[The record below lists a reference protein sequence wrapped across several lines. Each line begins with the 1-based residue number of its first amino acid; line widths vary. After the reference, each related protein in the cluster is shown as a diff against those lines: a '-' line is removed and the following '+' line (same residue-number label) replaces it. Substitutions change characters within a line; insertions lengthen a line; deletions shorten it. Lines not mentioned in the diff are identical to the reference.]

1 MIKTL
6 YHIHIKTLTHDE
18 NVYLYGNI
26 KEANDVT
33 YTDFRCSSKMH
44 YKKIKSI
51 KSNNKQNRWHNYVAR
66 TNRRTMDDRNMND
79 FSSPL
84 QTTAKAAGKIC

>member
-1 MIKTL
+1 MIKIV
-6 YHIHIKTLTHDE
+6 YHFYIKTLTHDE

-51 KSNNKQNRWHNYVAR
+51 KSNIK
-66 TNRRTMDDRNMND
+66 
-79 FSSPL
+79 
-84 QTTAKAAGKIC
+84 